1 MKMTGLPTISD
12 RKNNMKYTAIDIGT
26 NTLLMVVA
34 EVNQDSSFT
43 VLEDEHSVARLGEG
57 VDKTGIINENA
68 IGRATTILDK
78 YKQICNRHSVDL
90 IKINGTSALRDAQ
103 NSSEVRERLGKII
116 GAEIEAIHGEVEA
129 GLSFSGTVEDNGN
142 SLVIDIG
149 GGSTEY
155 IYGKGSEI
163 KSKQSLQMGAVRITE
178 RFFNNLPP
186 KKEELTKG
194 YTFIEESIKKIDIP
208 EEDFKLY
215 AVAGT
220 PTTIAQV
227 ALKMPE
233 FNFEKIHGYELN
245 LEEIDDVLNDFNK
258 KTLDELKTTIGVNPL
273 RADII
278 GAGTMILKKSLEYF
292 GKSSCIV
299 SAKGLRYG
307 ILKKMIERVEKELK
321 GLANRLQ
328 IEENEMV
335 ASLANNDLWESV
347 LAGKIRH
354 VIYKKMHLIKA
365 KEALYIMNN
374 NRHFGKIILFTDEF
388 LNENKID

>member
-1 MKMTGLPTISD
+1 
-12 RKNNMKYTAIDIGT
+12 MKYAAIDIGT

-34 EVNQDSSFT
+34 EVRQDGSFT

-57 VDKTGIINENA
+57 VDKTGVINENA
-68 IGRATTILDK
+68 IGRASAILEKYREICDK
-78 YKQICNRHSVDL
+78 HSVDL
-90 IKINGTSALRDAQ
+90 IRINGTSAMRDAE
-103 NSSEVRERLGKII
+103 NSADVRESLGKII

-129 GLSFSGTVEDNGN
+129 GLSFSGTVEDEVN

-155 IYGKGSEI
+155 IFGKGSEI

-178 RFFNNLPP
+178 RFFRSLPP
-186 KKEELTKG
+186 KAEELIKG
-194 YTFIEESIKKIDIP
+194 FAFIEESIKKIDIP
-208 EEDFKLY
+208 GEDFKLY

-233 FNFEKIHGYELN
+233 FEFDKIHGYELK

-258 KTLDELKTTIGVNPL
+258 KNLLELKATVGVNPL

-292 GKSSCIV
+292 GMSSCIV

-307 ILKKMIERVEKELK
+307 IMKKMIE
-321 GLANRLQ
+321 
-328 IEENEMV
+328 EN
-335 ASLANNDLWESV
+335 L
-347 LAGKIRH
+347 R
-354 VIYKKMHLIKA
+354 
-365 KEALYIMNN
+365 
-374 NRHFGKIILFTDEF
+374 
-388 LNENKID
+388 

>member
-1 MKMTGLPTISD
+1 
-12 RKNNMKYTAIDIGT
+12 
-26 NTLLMVVA
+26 MVVA

-307 ILKKMIERVEKELK
+307 ILKKMIE
-321 GLANRLQ
+321 
-328 IEENEMV
+328 EN
-335 ASLANNDLWESV
+335 L
-347 LAGKIRH
+347 R
-354 VIYKKMHLIKA
+354 
-365 KEALYIMNN
+365 
-374 NRHFGKIILFTDEF
+374 
-388 LNENKID
+388 